1 MEENKMAAEPIS
13 SLMVKMGAPIVLSM
27 MLQALYNIVDSA
39 YLSNM
44 KEAGEQAL
52 TALGLSF
59 PVQLLMIAIAVGTG
73 VGVNALIANALGQ
86 GNRKRA
92 SLAVGNAV
100 TLGIIISVVFILF
113 GIFGVEWYTNSQN
126 VGNTLDPIVIAMAN
140 DYLKINCIVSCGI
153 VFFSIFEKVIQAT
166 GRSLYSTIAQIT
178 GAVVNIV
185 MDPIMIYGW
194 LGCPEM
200 GVSGAAWATVLG
212 QIVSA
217 IMVIAFHLRL
227 DAEIDNQKE
236 YLKLDG
242 TIVKNIYKIGLPA
255 IISQALLTVMTYGL
269 NIILGSMI
277 EVGENAVTVYGLYC
291 KIQQLI
297 IFASVGM
304 RDVITPIVSFN
315 MGSKNMARV
324 KEGIHYGLIYTAG
337 LMIIGTVV
345 IELFASQITEFFSLS
360 NTTYNMCV
368 DCMRIVSMGFLFA
381 GLCTA
386 FQGIFQGIGRG
397 VEPLLIALGRQVV
410 FLLPVAY
417 ILSKMVHGYSD
428 SSIIWWAF
436 MVAEVCTSVMSL
448 FMYHR
453 AMKKLDTKEYAYK
466 TKQA

>member
-1 MEENKMAAEPIS
+1 MEENKMAVEPVG
-13 SLMVKMGAPIVLSM
+13 SLMLKMGTPIVLSM

-59 PVQLLMIAIAVGTG
+59 PIQLLMIAIAVGTG

-86 GNRKRA
+86 QNRKRA
-92 SLAVGNAV
+92 SIAVGNAV
-100 TLGIIISVVFILF
+100 TLGIIISIVFIIF
-113 GIFGVEWYTNSQN
+113 GVFGVEWYTNSQN
-126 VGNTLDPIVIAMAN
+126 VSNTLDPIVVAMAN
-140 DYLKINCIVSCGI
+140 DYLRINCIVSFGI
-153 VFFSIFEKVIQAT
+153 VFFSIFEKVVQAT
-166 GRSLYSTIAQIT
+166 GRSLYSTIAQVS

-200 GVSGAAWATVLG
+200 GVKGAAWATVLG

-217 IMVIAFHLRL
+217 VMVIGFHLHL
-227 DAEIDNQKE
+227 DKEIDNKKE
-236 YLKLDG
+236 YLKPDLS
-242 TIVKNIYKIGLPA
+242 IIKNIYKIGLPA

-269 NIILGSMI
+269 NIILGSLPDI
-277 EVGENAVTVYGLYC
+277 GENAVTVYGLYC

-297 IFASVGM
+297 IFAAVGM
-304 RDVITPIVSFN
+304 RDVITPVVSFN
-315 MGSKNMARV
+315 VGSRNIARV
-324 KEGIHYGLIYTAG
+324 REGIRYGLIYTSV
-337 LMIIGTVV
+337 LMIAGTLI
-345 IELFASQITEFFSLS
+345 IEVFASPITTFFSLS
-360 NTTYNMCV
+360 DITFNMCV
-368 DCMRIVSMGFLFA
+368 ECMRIVSLGFLFA

-397 VEPLLIALGRQVV
+397 VESLVIALGRQVV

-417 ILSKMVHGYSD
+417 VFSKMITGYEN

-436 MVAEVCTSVMSL
+436 LIAETLTLLVTIG
-448 FMYHR
+448 MYQH
-453 AMKKLDTKEYAYK
+453 AIKHVQIEEKAFQTKHA
-466 TKQA
+466 

>member
-1 MEENKMAAEPIS
+1 MQENKMAVEPIGP
-13 SLMVKMGAPIVLSM
+13 LMMKMGTPIVLSM

-86 GNRKRA
+86 GNQKRA
-92 SLAVGNAV
+92 SRAVGNAV
-100 TLGIIISVVFILF
+100 TLGIVISIVFIIF
-113 GIFGVEWYTNSQN
+113 GVFGVEWYTNSQN
-126 VGNTLDPIVIAMAN
+126 VSNSLDPIVVAMAN
-140 DYLKINCIVSCGI
+140 DYLRINCIVSFGI

-166 GRSLYSTIAQIT
+166 GRSFYSTVAQVT

-217 IMVIAFHLRL
+217 IMVVGFHLRL
-227 DAEIDNQKE
+227 DHEIENRKE
-236 YLKLDG
+236 YLKLDAN
-242 TIVKNIYKIGLPA
+242 IVKNIYKIGLPA

-269 NIILGSMI
+269 NIILGSMNDI
-277 EVGENAVTVYGLYC
+277 GENAVTVYGLYC

-315 MGSKNMARV
+315 VGSKNYHRV
-324 KEGIHYGLIYTAG
+324 KEGIRYGLLYTSV

-345 IELFASQITEFFSLS
+345 IELFASNITQFFSLS
-360 NTTYNMCV
+360 DMTFNMCV
-368 DCMRIVSMGFLFA
+368 DCMRIVSLGFLFA

-386 FQGIFQGIGRG
+386 FQGVFQGIGRG
-397 VEPLLIALGRQVV
+397 IEPLVIALGRQVV

-417 ILSKMVHGYSD
+417 LFSKMVTGYEN
-428 SSIIWWAF
+428 SSMIWWAF
-436 MVAEVCTSVMSL
+436 LIAETITLLVTIA
-448 FMYHR
+448 MYQHAIR
-453 AMKKLDTKEYAYK
+453 NMQVDEKAFQEKHA
-466 TKQA
+466 

>member
-1 MEENKMAAEPIS
+1 MAVEPIGP
-13 SLMVKMGAPIVLSM
+13 LMMKMGTPIVLSM

-86 GNRKRA
+86 GNQKRA
-92 SLAVGNAV
+92 SRAVGNAV
-100 TLGIIISVVFILF
+100 TLGIVISIVFIIF
-113 GIFGVEWYTNSQN
+113 GVFGVEWYTNSQN
-126 VGNTLDPIVIAMAN
+126 VSNSLDPIVVAMAN
-140 DYLKINCIVSCGI
+140 DYLRINCIVSFGI

-166 GRSLYSTIAQIT
+166 GRSFYSTVAQVT

-217 IMVIAFHLRL
+217 IMVVGFHLRL
-227 DAEIDNQKE
+227 NREIENRKE
-236 YLKLDG
+236 YLKLDAN
-242 TIVKNIYKIGLPA
+242 IVKNIYKIGLPA

-269 NIILGSMI
+269 NIILGSMNDI
-277 EVGENAVTVYGLYC
+277 GENAVTVYGLYC

-315 MGSKNMARV
+315 VGSKNYHRV
-324 KEGIHYGLIYTAG
+324 KEGIRYGLLYTSV

-345 IELFASQITEFFSLS
+345 IELFASNITQFFSLS
-360 NTTYNMCV
+360 DMTFNMCV
-368 DCMRIVSMGFLFA
+368 DCMRIVSLGFLFA

-386 FQGIFQGIGRG
+386 FQGVFQGIGRG
-397 VEPLLIALGRQVV
+397 MEPLVIALGRQVV

-417 ILSKMVHGYSD
+417 LFSKMVTGYEN
-428 SSIIWWAF
+428 SSMIWWAF
-436 MVAEVCTSVMSL
+436 LIAETITLLVTIA
-448 FMYHR
+448 MYQHAIR
-453 AMKKLDTKEYAYK
+453 NMQVDEKAFQEKHA
-466 TKQA
+466 